1 MSVSLQVLLEPD
13 AVKVARPVLRVGRAQ
28 QCARPTRH
36 RSRRGGVSV
45 AHLSGD
51 DLLVHVTLIMAG
63 VEALVGK
70 VRPCLR

>member
-1 MSVSLQVLLEPD
+1 VD
-13 AVKVARPVLRVGRAQ
+13 
-28 QCARPTRH
+28 